1 VRYAERVNRFAFIAA
16 LSCVAPA
23 FAETAYFTQ
32 IEDLPIPPGLE
43 ETSDRV
49 EMSDAE
55 VRMLG
60 ASARGPG
67 NAEQARTY
75 YQRTLPA
82 LGWALSLGSGGEN
95 ETVYI
100 RGREQLSLSFF
111 QRAEELE
118 VQVLL
123 FIRSPPRD

>member
-1 VRYAERVNRFAFIAA
+1 VNRFAFIAA
-16 LSCVAPA
+16 LVAATPA
-23 FAETAYFTQ
+23 FAETSYFAQ
-32 IEDLPIPPGLE
+32 IEDLPIPAGLE
-43 ETSDRV
+43 ETSDHV
-49 EMSDAE
+49 EMTDAG
-55 VRMLG
+55 VRMLSS
-60 ASARGPG
+60 SARGPG
-67 NAEQARTY
+67 SAEQARMY
-75 YQRTLPA
+75 YQQTLPA
-82 LGWALSLGSGGEN
+82 LGWSLSLGSGGEN